1 MLYLLRHLAS
11 ILLLPF
17 TAAVIVP
24 LWLLSRELSRDAPP
38 QILSVRVLVLT
49 AGAAALVLGLTLFIS
64 TVTHFARSGRG
75 TLAPWDPPRVLVVQG
90 VYRYVRNPMIS
101 GVLFILLAESL
112 LTGSRHVLAGCG
124 LFLVI
129 NLVYIP
135 LSEEPG
141 LVRRF
146 LERYRLYK
154 ENVPR
159 WLPRLTAWNPP
170 WDAEKRETLPR

>member
-17 TAAVIVP
+17 TVTVIVP
-24 LWLLSRELSRDAPP
+24 LWLLISDSSRDSPP
-38 QILSVRVLVLT
+38 QIPTVRVLVM
-49 AGAAALVLGLTLFIS
+49 AAAVVALVLGLTLFIS
-64 TVTHFARSGRG
+64 TVLHFARTGRG

-101 GVLFILLAESL
+101 GVLFVLLAEAL
-112 LTGSRHVLAGCG
+112 LTGSHEILVWFG
-124 LFLVI
+124 LFFVM

-135 LSEEPG
+135 LLEEPG
-141 LVRRF
+141 LAKRF
-146 LERYRLYK
+146 GERYRLYK

-159 WLPRLTAWNPP
+159 WIPRMTAWIPP
-170 WDAEKRETLPR
+170 WDM

>member
-17 TAAVIVP
+17 TVTVLVP
-24 LWLLSRELSRDAPP
+24 WWLLSADPSRDSAPP
-38 QILSVRVLVLT
+38 QLATVRVLVSI
-49 AGAAALVLGLTLFIS
+49 AGAAALALGLTLFIS
-64 TVTHFARSGRG
+64 TLLQFARTGRG

-112 LTGSRHVLAGCG
+112 LTGSRRLFVWFG
-124 LFLVI
+124 LFLLI

-135 LSEEPG
+135 LFEEAG
-141 LVRRF
+141 LAARF
-146 LERYRLYK
+146 GERYRLYK

-159 WLPRLTAWNPP
+159 WIPRMTPWLPP
-170 WDAEKRETLPR
+170 REREGV